1 MTIADSIKNIL
12 ILKNNKINEN
22 NNYSNNKIENDDEN
36 YDDVIICNHKIN
48 SKNEEIPPP
57 TDDNTNNNNNNN
69 NNNSNSGSLNKF
81 VRQPSHQLCKENVEK
96 TFKEDPILQFII
108 KEMMT
113 LGCLPPI
120 VTCEPCDSLD
130 ALGSFTP
137 KKGVIICDNIPTFPL
152 NIRNTIVHEFIHA
165 YDMCKN
171 KLNPFNCEHLA
182 CTEIRAA
189 NLSGDCK
196 WQLETMKKNFGVFNH
211 QAECAKRRAIGSLQ
225 SNPNC
230 KDVAEMAVN
239 KAWEKC
245 NKDYYPFSNIPRY

>member
-1 MTIADSIKNIL
+1 MTISDSIKNIL
-12 ILKNNKINEN
+12 LLKNNN
-22 NNYSNNKIENDDEN
+22 NNNNKIENDN
-36 YDDVIICNHKIN
+36 YDDVIICNHKMN
-48 SKNEEIPPP
+48 SKNEEIPP
-57 TDDNTNNNNNNN
+57 TDDDTTTTTTTTT
-69 NNNSNSGSLNKF
+69 NSGGSLDKY
-81 VRQPSHQLCKENVEK
+81 VRKPTNQMCRENVEK

-108 KEMMT
+108 KEMMK
-113 LGCLPPI
+113 LGCLPPVI
-120 VTCEPCDSLD
+120 TCEPCDSLD

-137 KKGVIICDNIPTFPL
+137 KKGVIICDNMPTFPL
-152 NIRNTIVHEFIHA
+152 NIRNTVVHEFVHA

-196 WQLETMKKNFGVFNH
+196 WQLEALKKNFGVFNH

-239 KAWEKC
+239 KVWEKC
-245 NKDYYPFSNIPRY
+245 NKDYYPFSNIPRI

>member
-12 ILKNNKINEN
+12 LLKNNNNKNKINEN
-22 NNYSNNKIENDDEN
+22 NNNNNNYSIDNEYNDD
-36 YDDVIICNHKIN
+36 DVLICKHKIY

-57 TDDNTNNNNNNN
+57 PSSTTDSNTKNNNY
-69 NNNSNSGSLNKF
+69 LNKYLH
-81 VRQPSHQLCKENVEK
+81 QPTNQLCRENVEK

-120 VTCEPCDSLD
+120 ITCEPCDSFD
-130 ALGSFTP
+130 ALGSFSP
-137 KKGVIICDNIPTFPL
+137 KKGVVICDNMQTFPL
-152 NIRNTIVHEFIHA
+152 NIRNTIVHEFVHA

-196 WQLETMKKNFGVFNH
+196 WQLEALKKNFGVFNH
-211 QAECAKRRAIGSLQ
+211 QAECTKRRAIGSLQ

-239 KAWEKC
+239 KVWEKC
-245 NKDYYPFSNIPRY
+245 NKDYYPFSNIPRI